1 MGIFKIL
8 FNGREHTAQS
18 QGEAIA
24 KAENLGGGTVKDKQG
39 NTVYTQRQKVYDIKD
54 AKKRK

>member
-8 FNGREHTAQS
+8 FGGREYTAQS

-24 KAENLGGGTVKDKQG
+24 KAENLGGGKVLDKQG
-39 NTVYTQRQKVYDIKD
+39 NTVYTQRQKVQSIDK
-54 AKKRK
+54 KKRK